1 MAENVNVVTLSVS
14 SYNQMK
20 NDTFR
25 HNLLLD
31 NLLLGATLS
40 EDHQFL
46 VFDSKKV
53 EDVVKFVYLERY
65 KKRLAILKAQ
75 ATRYGNKW
83 GENDL

>member
-1 MAENVNVVTLSVS
+1 MAENVNIVTLSVS

-31 NLLLGATLS
+31 NLLQGATLS

-65 KKRLAILKAQ
+65 KKRLAALKTQ
-75 ATRYGNKW
+75 AVRYGNK
-83 GENDL
+83 